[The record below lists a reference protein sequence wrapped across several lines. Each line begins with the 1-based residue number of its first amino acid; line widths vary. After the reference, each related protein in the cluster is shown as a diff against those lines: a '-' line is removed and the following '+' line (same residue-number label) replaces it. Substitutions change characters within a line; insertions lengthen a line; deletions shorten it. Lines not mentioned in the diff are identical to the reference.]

1 MLRKGHVAVTHPVRL
16 VESFNDASHSHSFGS
31 ESAFVAGEWDQ
42 FKANAE
48 LFGYV
53 STFKAQWGRCV
64 QPVIH

>member
-1 MLRKGHVAVTHPVRL
+1 MMPISQSHP
-16 VESFNDASHSHSFGS
+16 FGS

-53 STFKAQWGRCV
+53 STFKAQWGRRV
-64 QPVIH
+64 QPVIN